1 MRLLALLALAGCVR
15 QPPVPEVAPDG
26 EGWIVFNQSYSFAS
40 VQSSSSTYSSGSAQ
54 VTVTTTTA
62 TSFKE
67 MNQGS
72 HRTSAEA
79 PRCEGFGWVK
89 DCPSLKAA
97 K

>member
-1 MRLLALLALAGCVR
+1 MRLLALLALTGCVR

-26 EGWIVFNQSYSFAS
+26 EGWIIFNQSYSFAS
-40 VQSSSSTYSSGSAQ
+40 VQSSSSTYNTGYSQ

-62 TSFKE
+62 TAYKE

-72 HRTSAEA
+72 PAASSEA

-89 DCPSLKAA
+89 ECPSLKEG